1 MNRAGP
7 MIVATDPRSLPL
19 TDRAVAIGKF
29 DGVHRGH
36 QSVLRTL
43 IETGLRTT
51 VITFDPHPSSVF
63 GRPVE
68 PICSLARRLELLEQA
83 GVDETLVIEFT
94 RAYARL
100 SPLEWIDRTLVPIG
114 TRTICV
120 GADFRFGHH
129 RAGDL
134 RLLEARGFD
143 VRVAERV
150 DGASSTAIRRLLR
163 DGRTR
168 EAERLLRPIVCV
180 IA

>member
-1 MNRAGP
+1 MSRGGL
-7 MIVATDPRSLPL
+7 MLVASDRRSLPPAQ
-19 TDRAVAIGKF
+19 RAVAIGKF

-43 IETGLRTT
+43 RETGLRTT
-51 VITFDPHPSSVF
+51 VITFDPHPGSVL

-68 PICSLARRLELLEQA
+68 PICSLEERLELLEQA

-94 RAYARL
+94 RAYASL

-114 TRTICV
+114 ARTICV
-120 GADFRFGHH
+120 GSDFRFGHR

-134 RLLEARGFD
+134 TLLEACGFD
-143 VRVAERV
+143 VRIAERV
-150 DGASSTAIRRLLR
+150 EGASSTAIRQLLR

-168 EAERLLRPIVCV
+168 EAEQLLRPRVC
-180 IA
+180 AAA